1 MRNQHLRHPIAISLV
16 ASLILTLTLLSAQ
29 DSAISGRS
37 LESYQRYIAS
47 GKNVSVWEGKRTA
60 LVLDSV
66 DDPSTYD
73 QEVMTELVGV
83 FDKVF
88 AA

>member
-1 MRNQHLRHPIAISLV
+1 MPTLAPFYRNLFSGTFDTDI
-16 ASLILTLTLLSAQ
+16 
-29 DSAISGRS
+29 DSALSSNSAVSSRS

-60 LVLDSV
+60 LALDRV

>member
-1 MRNQHLRHPIAISLV
+1 M
-16 ASLILTLTLLSAQ
+16 
-29 DSAISGRS
+29 
-37 LESYQRYIAS
+37 
-47 GKNVSVWEGKRTA
+47 
-60 LVLDSV
+60 LDSV